1 MAIEPQ
7 EYLSNMIR
15 LLGDLLGKTII
26 EQEGQEIFELEEEIR
41 ALSKAWRAGD
51 LSVQAQIRALT
62 PTLLDDMPKAL
73 AVLKAFTTYFQ
84 LVNLAEEQQRVHIL
98 RQREEAAFVQGVPM
112 SETIADAIARLKKEG
127 VSADDIRAILQDL
140 FIVPV
145 LTAHPTE
152 SKRRTI
158 LFMLDTIAKLLQQL
172 NSHDLLSYERDEVI
186 QELHEYIVLLW
197 QSDETR
203 DRPPTVMDEVRN
215 AFYFFEVTLLGLVPQ
230 IYDELDRALAQS
242 YPDEEF
248 EIPPFLRYGTWVG
261 GDRDGNPFVT
271 LDVTEEALRE
281 QKEVVLTRYNIE
293 VDALYNLL
301 SPARTRVEFSDDLLQ
316 SIDHDFTLAPE
327 SEHEVLHRFDME
339 PYRQKLILM
348 FRRLRATRAENQQ
361 PWASRTINTR
371 GYSSPEEFLH
381 DLRLIEQSLMTHKG
395 ERLAEGRLSRLIR
408 SVEVFGFHL
417 ASMDIRQHSGRHRA
431 AMDEILRHYG
441 LLDNYASLSEEEK
454 IAFLSAE
461 IGSQRPLT
469 ARLEFSDDTNESIG
483 VFRLI
488 RRAQQQM
495 GAKAIETYII
505 SMTTSVSNVLEVL
518 LLGRDAGIFGKFDIA
533 PLFETVDDLLAA
545 PRIMAALFE
554 NKVYQQH
561 LAERGQQQQ
570 IMIGYSDSNKDGGYL
585 RANWMLFTA
594 QRALAKVCDEYGVKL
609 TLFHGRGGSIG
620 RGGGPANRAILAQPP
635 ESVRGRIKITEQG
648 EVVSGRYANSALAHR
663 HLEQLVNAVLLS
675 SGRRPQYTQEED
687 WAQLMDLL
695 STRAHAKY
703 RSLVEKPEFIRYF
716 HDATPIDQIDAL
728 NIGSRPARR
737 KATQSIDD
745 LRAIPWVFAWTQSRV
760 NLPSWYG
767 VGAAITSWIIE
778 EQAAGETDRLAR
790 LQRMYAEWP
799 FFRSV
804 IDNVQMGLGK
814 ADMAI
819 ASFYAGLTDDK
830 TRSAI
835 FNDIVDEF
843 IRTKTAALQIT
854 GSKEL
859 LDNEV
864 WLQRSIR
871 VRNPYVDP
879 LNYIQVAL
887 LERLR
892 TDPEAADKQAMREGV
907 LLSVN
912 GVAAG
917 VQNVG

>member
-1 MAIEPQ
+1 MVFTWPAW
-7 EYLSNMIR
+7 
-15 LLGDLLGKTII
+15 
-26 EQEGQEIFELEEEIR
+26 IFVSI
-41 ALSKAWRAGD
+41 W
-51 LSVQAQIRALT
+51 
-62 PTLLDDMPKAL
+62 
-73 AVLKAFTTYFQ
+73 AV
-84 LVNLAEEQQRVHIL
+84 
-98 RQREEAAFVQGVPM
+98 
-112 SETIADAIARLKKEG
+112 IARLWT
-127 VSADDIRAILQDL
+127 RFCAITGCW
-140 FIVPV
+140 II
-145 LTAHPTE
+145 THPC
-152 SKRRTI
+152 
-158 LFMLDTIAKLLQQL
+158 
-172 NSHDLLSYERDEVI
+172 
-186 QELHEYIVLLW
+186 
-197 QSDETR
+197 
-203 DRPPTVMDEVRN
+203 P
-215 AFYFFEVTLLGLVPQ
+215 
-230 IYDELDRALAQS
+230 
-242 YPDEEF
+242 
-248 EIPPFLRYGTWVG
+248 
-261 GDRDGNPFVT
+261 
-271 LDVTEEALRE
+271 
-281 QKEVVLTRYNIE
+281 
-293 VDALYNLL
+293 
-301 SPARTRVEFSDDLLQ
+301 
-316 SIDHDFTLAPE
+316 
-327 SEHEVLHRFDME
+327 
-339 PYRQKLILM
+339 
-348 FRRLRATRAENQQ
+348 
-361 PWASRTINTR
+361 
-371 GYSSPEEFLH
+371 
-381 DLRLIEQSLMTHKG
+381 
-395 ERLAEGRLSRLIR
+395 
-408 SVEVFGFHL
+408 
-417 ASMDIRQHSGRHRA
+417 
-431 AMDEILRHYG
+431 
-441 LLDNYASLSEEEK
+441 EEEK
-454 IAFLSAE
+454 IAFLAPKL
-461 IGSQRPLT
+461 GQRPLT

-483 VFRLI
+483 LFRLI

-505 SMTTSVSNVLEVL
+505 SMTTSASNVLEVL
-518 LLGRDAGIFGKFDIA
+518 LLGRDAGIFGQFDIA

-554 NKVYQQH
+554 NAVYQQH
-561 LAERGQQQQ
+561 LAQRGQQQQ
-570 IMIGYSDSNKDGGYL
+570 IMIGYSDSNKDGGFL

-594 QRALAKVCDEYGVKL
+594 QRALAQVCDEYGVKL

-648 EVVSGRYANSALAHR
+648 EVVSSRYAHTALAHR

-675 SGRRPQYTQEED
+675 SGRRPQYAQEEA
-687 WAQLMDLL
+687 WAQLMDVL

-703 RSLVEKPEFIRYF
+703 RALVEKPEFIRYF
-716 HDATPIDQIDAL
+716 HDATPIDQIGAL

-790 LQRMYAEWP
+790 LQRMYVEWP

-830 TRSAI
+830 TRAAI
-835 FNDIVDEF
+835 FDDIVDEF

-892 TDPEAADKQAMREGV
+892 TDPDAEDKQAMREGV